1 MSLDPSYLDY
11 PLRRRGMDHDLYP
24 WSNIAE
30 RGDFRWKGGARIGV
44 ALMVNVEW
52 FPIQPGDAP
61 FRAPGHMQTAYPDYR
76 HYTSRDYGNRVGA
89 WRLLEAFAR
98 VGAVATFAVNAVV
111 AERYPALIE
120 AIVAGGHE
128 IVAHGRDMDDTIA
141 SPADEARERGIITG
155 SLDTLARVTGVRP
168 KGWMSIARSQSFAT
182 PRLLAEAGVSYMC
195 DWVHDELP
203 VAFSTEAGP
212 VVNVP
217 YNHELS
223 DRQIITVQQQSA
235 ESFAEQIRDAW
246 TWLDGE
252 GAARLLPV
260 TLTPYIMGLPY
271 RIAALEG
278 LLGWLAGRGDT
289 VFLSAGEA
297 AASYKA

>member
-1 MSLDPSYLDY
+1 
-11 PLRRRGMDHDLYP
+11 MDHDLYP
-24 WSNIAE
+24 WSNIAD

-44 ALMVNVEW
+44 ALMVSVEW
-52 FPIQPGDAP
+52 FPIVPGEAP

-76 HYTSRDYGNRVGA
+76 HYTSRDYGNRVGV
-89 WRLLEAFAR
+89 WRFLEAFAQ
-98 VGAVATFAVNAVV
+98 VGATASFAVNATV
-111 AERYPALIE
+111 AARYPELIA

-128 IVAHGRDMDDTIA
+128 VVAHGRDMDDTIA
-141 SPADEARERGIITG
+141 SPADEARERAVIRG
-155 SLDTLARVTGVRP
+155 SLDVLEQATGMRP

-182 PRLLAEAGVSYMC
+182 PRLLAEAGLSHMC

-203 VAFSTEAGP
+203 VKFATEAGAI
-212 VVNVP
+212 VNVP

-260 TLTPYIMGLPY
+260 HLTPYIMGLPY

-278 LLGWLAGRGDT
+278 LLAWLAARDGT
-289 VFLSAGEA
+289 TFLSADEA
-297 AASYKA
+297 AGTYKA